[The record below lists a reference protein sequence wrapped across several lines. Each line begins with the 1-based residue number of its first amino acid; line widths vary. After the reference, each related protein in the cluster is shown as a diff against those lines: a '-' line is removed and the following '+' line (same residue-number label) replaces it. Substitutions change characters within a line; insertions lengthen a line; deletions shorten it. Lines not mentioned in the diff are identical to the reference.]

1 MDTVTR
7 FDPRISGLSQQV
19 KDLHDP
25 QLVYMAKARD
35 VRAEYIDGAL
45 HLYRHEDILAVNKHP
60 DVLGNGGRGGVSDT
74 TAGLSCWRSTAPT
87 IASGA
92 AFSTRCSRPSGW
104 ASWRSRSANWRGES
118 SKASAR
124 TAEAT

>member
-45 HLYRHEDILAVNKHP
+45 HLYRHEDILAVNKNP
-60 DVLGNGGRGGVSDT
+60 DVLGNGGRGGSFGHDGRLIPLEIDGPDHRKWRRVLDPMFSPKRV
-74 TAGLSCWRSTAPT
+74 GLM
-87 IASGA
+87 
-92 AFSTRCSRPSGW
+92 
-104 ASWRSRSANWRGES
+104 
-118 SKASAR
+118 
-124 TAEAT
+124 